1 MPEIADR
8 YGRLADEFT
17 KAVAAVP
24 PDRWQS
30 PSPCAGWTAL
40 DVVRHVVD
48 SHVMQLGLADREPG
62 ARPSVDEDPLGSVR
76 AVKAAVHADLDDSE
90 RAAATVE
97 GPAGQTV
104 FEQSI
109 DTFLNF
115 DLVIHRWDLAW
126 AAGLDERIATGDV
139 RWAAGVAE
147 SFGDF
152 IRADGVCGP
161 ELTPPPG
168 ADEQTRML
176 AYVGRQ
182 SW

>member
-8 YGRLADEFT
+8 YARLADEFIST
-17 KAVAAVP
+17 VAAVP
-24 PDRWQS
+24 PDRWQN
-30 PSPCAGWTAL
+30 PSPCEGWDAL

-48 SHVMQLGLADREPG
+48 SHVMQLGLAGREPG
-62 ARPSVDEDPLGSVR
+62 EVPPVDEDPLGAVQ
-76 AVKAAVHADLDDSE
+76 AVKAVLHADLEDSE
-90 RAAATVE
+90 RATATIQGV
-97 GPAGQTV
+97 AGETT

-109 DTFLNF
+109 DTFLTF
-115 DLVIHRWDLAW
+115 DLVIHRWDLAR
-126 AAGLDERIATGDV
+126 ATGLDERIETGDV
-139 RWAAGVAE
+139 FWAVDVAE

-168 ADEQTRML
+168 AGEQAKLL
-176 AYVGRQ
+176 AYVGRR